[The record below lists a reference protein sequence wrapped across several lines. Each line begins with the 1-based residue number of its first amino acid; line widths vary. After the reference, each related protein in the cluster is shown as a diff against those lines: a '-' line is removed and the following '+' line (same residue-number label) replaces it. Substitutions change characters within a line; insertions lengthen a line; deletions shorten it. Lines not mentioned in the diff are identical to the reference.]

1 MKIWFEIGKRL
12 LPQLTWS
19 RGSQEKVVYLTFDD
33 GPHPTITPWVMDELA
48 KVGAKATFFAVG
60 DNVRKFP
67 QIAKQVV
74 ANGHRLEN
82 HTMHHVK
89 GWRMNETEYLDEIQ
103 QCADVL
109 KSDVENKLFRPPF
122 GQINL
127 KAIDR
132 INENYEVIMWDVL
145 TKDYLKGLD
154 ISKAQKRMQKD
165 TVAGSIVVFH
175 DSQKAEE
182 NLRSLLSPYLQF
194 LKSEGYRMKAL

>member
-1 MKIWFEIGKRL
+1 M
-12 LPQLTWS
+12 
-19 RGSQEKVVYLTFDD
+19 TFDD

-60 DNVRKFP
+60 DNVLKFP
-67 QIAKQVV
+67 QIAEQVV

-89 GWRMNETEYLDEIQ
+89 GWRMNEKEYLDEIQ

-127 KAIDR
+127 KAIDQ

-154 ISKAQKRMQKD
+154 VNQAQKRIQKD
-165 TVAGSIVVFH
+165 TVCGSIVVFH
-175 DSQKAEE
+175 DSKKAEE
-182 NLRSLLSPYLQF
+182 NLRALLPKYLQF
-194 LKSEGYRMKAL
+194 LKSEGYRMEVL